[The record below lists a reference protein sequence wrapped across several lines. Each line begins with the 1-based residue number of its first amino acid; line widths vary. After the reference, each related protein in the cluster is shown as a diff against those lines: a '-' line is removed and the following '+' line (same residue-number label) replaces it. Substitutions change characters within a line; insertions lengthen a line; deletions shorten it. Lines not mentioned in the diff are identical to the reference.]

1 MGVDYDRS
9 GRSLAFSRGL
19 IADLGAALGGSVDVV
34 SE

>member
-9 GRSLAFSRGL
+9 GRSPAFSTGL
-19 IADLGAALGGSVDVV
+19 IADSDVAWGGSVDVV